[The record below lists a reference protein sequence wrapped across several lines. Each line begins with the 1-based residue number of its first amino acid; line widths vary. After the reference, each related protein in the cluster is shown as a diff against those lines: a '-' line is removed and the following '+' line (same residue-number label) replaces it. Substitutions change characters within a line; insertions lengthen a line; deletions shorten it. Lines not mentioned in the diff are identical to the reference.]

1 MLDSLATRP
10 IPTTGAGVESE
21 VLADYWSLLPEV
33 VDLIVD
39 CPEPRLEA
47 ARFSP
52 GFAVPELDAQLHSY
66 LSAARMRWLGLGSY
80 AERRLSLLDLAT
92 NPATHTTKTYAS
104 LVIVA
109 RAVEFTR
116 RTGKGVYIV
125 SPTSANKGTA
135 LRDAVLRAYDAG
147 LASPETLRVA
157 VIAPY
162 SCYHKLRSSRLSQ
175 DPELRRL
182 NPLMV
187 HAGRA
192 SEDVKALARSFAEQH
207 AEDVV
212 ARTGMFPW
220 FTLDLLNYMLAD
232 AARAFFEW
240 NVGADGPGR
249 AHAHAVS
256 SAFGLLGYHQGRR
269 LLEMTGRA
277 DWRNRPASLLVQ
289 HLATPDMVL
298 HLLHGSF
305 DRSGLPRYARDQ
317 QGDWRQDSSPHFPQ
331 VTAELDEV
339 IDPTFYTRRPAT
351 SEAMDAIIARHGGTG
366 IVVSRRECLDR
377 YALIRELVA
386 GTGRDLPED
395 PGELREWSLVMAL
408 TGTLNAL
415 DRNLLPHVSEVVVH
429 GSGWYATQD
438 FTVPGADEAVMV
450 HDPKDVL
457 RTVAG

>member
-1 MLDSLATRP
+1 
-10 IPTTGAGVESE
+10 
-21 VLADYWSLLPEV
+21 
-33 VDLIVD
+33 
-39 CPEPRLEA
+39 
-47 ARFSP
+47 
-52 GFAVPELDAQLHSY
+52 
-66 LSAARMRWLGLGSY
+66 
-80 AERRLSLLDLAT
+80 
-92 NPATHTTKTYAS
+92 
-104 LVIVA
+104 VIVA

-116 RTGKGVYIV
+116 RTGQGVYII

-135 LRDAVLRAYDAG
+135 LRDAVLRAYDTG

-162 SCYHKLRSSRLSQ
+162 SCFHKLRASRLSQ

-187 HAGRA
+187 HVGRTD
-192 SEDVKALARSFAEQH
+192 EDVKVLARSFAEQH

-220 FTLDLLNYMLAD
+220 FSLDLRNYVLAD
-232 AARAFFEW
+232 AARAFFERD
-240 NVGADGPGR
+240 ASPAGPGR

-305 DRSGLPRYARDQ
+305 DRSGLPRYAREQ
-317 QGDWRQDSSPHFPQ
+317 EGDWRQDSSPHFPQ
-331 VTAELDEV
+331 VTAELDEA
-339 IDPTFYTRRPAT
+339 IDPTFYTQRPAT
-351 SEAMDAIIARHGGTG
+351 SAAMDAIIARYGGTG

-386 GTGRDLPED
+386 DIGRGLPAD
-395 PGELREWSLVMAL
+395 PDELREWSLVMAL

-415 DRNLLPHVSEVVVH
+415 DRKLLPHVSEVIVH
-429 GSGWYATQD
+429 GSGWYATQE
-438 FTVPGADEAVMV
+438 FTAPGAEDVVMV
-450 HDPKDVL
+450 DDPEDVL
-457 RTVAG
+457 RTAAG

>member
-1 MLDSLATRP
+1 MDEALATRS
-10 IPTTGAGVESE
+10 IAAIGAVESE
-21 VLADYWSLLPEV
+21 LLVDYWSMLPEV
-33 VDLIVD
+33 AGLIAD
-39 CPEPRLEA
+39 DPGPRLDA
-47 ARFSP
+47 ASFSP
-52 GFAVPELDAQLHSY
+52 GFALPELDAQLRTY
-66 LSAARMRWLGLGSY
+66 LAPARVRWLELGSY
-80 AERRLSLLDLAT
+80 AGRNLILLDLAT

-109 RAVEFTR
+109 RAIEFTR
-116 RTGKGVYIV
+116 RTGHGVYIV

-157 VIAPY
+157 IIAPR
-162 SCYHKLRSSRLSQ
+162 SCLHKLRASRLSQ

-187 HAGRA
+187 HAGRTD
-192 SEDVKALARSFAEQH
+192 EDVKSLARLFAERH

-220 FTLDLLNYMLAD
+220 FSLDLSNYMLAD
-232 AARAFFEW
+232 AARAFFEKD
-240 NVGADGPGR
+240 ASPAGPRR

-277 DWRNRPASLLVQ
+277 DSRHRPASLLVQ

-305 DRSGLPRYARDQ
+305 DRAGLPRYARDRK
-317 QGDWRQDSSPHFPQ
+317 GDWRQASSPHFPQ
-331 VTAELDEV
+331 VTAEIDEAV
-339 IDPTFYTRRPAT
+339 DPTFYTRRPAT
-351 SEAMDAIIARHGGTG
+351 SATMDAIIARYGGTG

-377 YALIRELVA
+377 YASTRELVA
-386 GTGRDLPED
+386 GTGRGLPAD

-415 DRNLLPHVSEVVVH
+415 DRNLLPHVSEVIVH
-429 GSGWYATQD
+429 GSGWYAAPE
-438 FTVPGADEAVMV
+438 FTAPGADDVVTV
-450 HDPKDVL
+450 HDHEDVL